1 MMRTKTLFQGFKNSQ
16 KLRVIVDGMGI
27 YMTISEIYEKFATT
41 PHRIAVLLT
50 IEKLAGERETARAL
64 HGWAGV
70 PSGLSHRITVDSR
83 EFDVQIDVM

>member
-1 MMRTKTLFQGFKNSQ
+1 
-16 KLRVIVDGMGI
+16 
-27 YMTISEIYEKFATT
+27 
-41 PHRIAVLLT
+41 VLLT

-70 PSGLSHRITVDSR
+70 PSGLFHRITVDSR